1 MEGKGYAAEQ
11 DSSPLLDTQILALRM
26 LSAALGHSP
35 PTANTQTM
43 VQERLFKLIG
53 YSTLMCR
60 FVTLTRYNRNQKK
73 HDFSVNPLFFR
84 TDGSHYGD
92 QGLLQKVRKGRGKF
106 EFMKD
111 F

>member
-60 FVTLTRYNRNQKK
+60 LVTLTCYNKK
-73 HDFSVNPLFFR
+73 QFKIANPLFFR

-106 EFMKD
+106 EFM
-111 F
+111 